1 MKLFDKEAKEKLCQL
16 QLNEIK
22 TSDDPTKLSCSFV
35 IFDFDVSHNN
45 TVISKDV
52 ALEAASTII
61 NKPIVAKYYEVDE
74 LNTSTDALGTHEAY
88 LDTDKHGELEVKR
101 DTAPIGVFTSEGYIT
116 EIETPDGKKKYWQQ
130 MQYFGALDL
139 KMHVNFYLNGMVE
152 ASTLIQVVRSFIQI
166 TLCKMVSNTYSPHLF
181 RRSCN
186 FKFRETWR
194 A

>member
-1 MKLFDKEAKEKLCQL
+1 MLLLKLL
-16 QLNEIK
+16 QQ
-22 TSDDPTKLSCSFV
+22 
-35 IFDFDVSHNN
+35 
-45 TVISKDV
+45 
-52 ALEAASTII
+52 II

-139 KMHVNFYLNGMVE
+139 KMHVNFYLNV
-152 ASTLIQVVRSFIQI
+152 
-166 TLCKMVSNTYSPHLF
+166 
-181 RRSCN
+181 
-186 FKFRETWR
+186 W
-194 A
+194 